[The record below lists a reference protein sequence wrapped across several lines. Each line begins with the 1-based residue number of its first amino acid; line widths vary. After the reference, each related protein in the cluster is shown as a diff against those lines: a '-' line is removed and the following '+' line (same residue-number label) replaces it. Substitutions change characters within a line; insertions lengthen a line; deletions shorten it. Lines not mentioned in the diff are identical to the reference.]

1 MEQQLSLEQQVIQNL
16 TTQVANLNTE
26 LTYANAIIKQL
37 QEQNAQLQATV
48 KSLTEQIE
56 ETEEGKI
63 EE

>member
-1 MEQQLSLEQQVIQNL
+1 MEQQLTLEQQVIQNL

-48 KSLTEQIE
+48 KSLTEQPE
-56 ETEEGKI
+56 EEKI

>member
-37 QEQNAQLQATV
+37 QEQNAQLQA
-48 KSLTEQIE
+48 SLQAVTEKEEEIE
-56 ETEEGKI
+56 E
-63 EE
+63 